1 MLVSI
6 AIARHFE
13 RDVIDNMFQQ
23 AKFLFLWSQWPASA

>member
-13 RDVIDNMFQQ
+13 HDVIDNMFQQ
-23 AKFLFLWSQWPASA
+23 AKFLSLRSQCPGSA